1 MYDKIKN
8 PLTGRFVRTTSKLGK
23 SIISNYINQLGG
35 SVCGVNPKTNR
46 CNKKFSDNN
55 PELCELGPKGRC
67 RKVTNVGLI
76 KKAQNRGTAP
86 SPRTIQQR
94 AAIRDTA
101 PTPLNQAKRLT
112 DAEKLGLLF
121 DYDDLSDEEHDK
133 LYKKL
138 GTLEYEPGYKSAFN
152 GQSIDVDVYKPEDV
166 LWWQA
171 SDKLAAHLKYGDE
184 L

>member
-8 PLTGRFVRTTSKLGK
+8 PLTSRFVKTTSKLGQ
-23 SIISNYINQLGG
+23 SIINNYINQLGG
-35 SVCGVNPKTNR
+35 GVCGINPKSKR

-67 RKVTNVGLI
+67 RKRSNAVKRDSVERSHDLER
-76 KKAQNRGTAP
+76 KAR
-86 SPRTIQQR
+86 
-94 AAIRDTA
+94 IRDTA
-101 PTPLNQAKRLT
+101 PTPLNAEKRLT

-121 DYDDLSDEEHDK
+121 DYDDLTSEEHDE

-138 GTLEYEPGYKSAFN
+138 GNLQYEQGYKSAFS
-152 GQSIDVDVYKPEDV
+152 GQSLDIGAYKPEDV

-184 L
+184 LV

>member
-8 PLTGRFVRTTSKLGK
+8 PLTGRFVNTTSRLGQ
-23 SIISNYINQLGG
+23 SIINNYINQLGG
-35 SVCGVNPKTNR
+35 AVCGVNPKTNR

-67 RKVTNVGLI
+67 RKRS
-76 KKAQNRGTAP
+76 KAVKTESVVRHDSLERKA
-86 SPRTIQQR
+86 R
-94 AAIRDTA
+94 IRDSA
-101 PTPLNQAKRLT
+101 PMPLNAEKRLT
-112 DAEKLGLLF
+112 DSEKLGLLF
-121 DYDDLSDEEHDK
+121 DYDDLSDEEHDD

-138 GTLEYEPGYKSAFN
+138 GQIKYQPGYKSAFS
-152 GQSIDVDVYKPEDV
+152 GQSLDTDVYKPEEV

-184 L
+184 LV